1 MKRIFPAQVRRT
13 VKVWLRFGKDLFNGT
28 NKHFASRLNAVTDLP
43 AVISIDQTIR
53 PQASSANKVHN
64 ISIAIKKL
72 NGICIAPGQI
82 FSFWHL
88 VGSPSAKNNYQKSR
102 SIVAGKL
109 EAETGGGLCQLSGLI
124 YYLSLHAGLTILER
138 HAHSLDIYRDEER
151 FTPLGS
157 DATVAYG
164 YKDLRLKNDLPFPV
178 QFKFMVTENSLTG
191 MICCAEKINTR
202 KVNFH
207 YEHHSDHTVVHTICD
222 DLQSGTNIYRL
233 MK

>member
-28 NKHFASRLNAVTDLP
+28 NKRFARQPGAANDLP
-43 AVISIDQTIR
+43 AVISIQQSIK

-64 ISIAIKKL
+64 ISIAISKL
-72 NGICIAPGQI
+72 NGVCIQPGQVL
-82 FSFWHL
+82 SFWHL
-88 VGSPSAKNNYQKSR
+88 VGSPSEKNNYQKSR

-124 YYLSLHAGLTILER
+124 YFLSLQAGLTVQER

-164 YKDLRLKNDLPFPV
+164 YKDLRLRNDLPFPV
-178 QFKFMVTENSLTG
+178 QFKFTVTENLLTG
-191 MICCAEKINTR
+191 LICCEGKINIK
-202 KVNFH
+202 KVDFQ
-207 YEHHSDHTVVHTICD
+207 YEHHPDHTVVHTISD
-222 DLQSGTNIYRL
+222 EIKISTNSYRL